1 MDDGTQRGGSPAA
14 RRGRSGRDGR
24 DARWERHREERRSA
38 LVDATIR
45 AIRRHGATV
54 GMDDIAAEAGTSKTV
69 VYRHFEDRAGLYR
82 AVAERI
88 DARVVRDVGAA
99 LARTD
104 AVSGTSDPRELI
116 ASTVEAYLALV
127 ESDTEVYRFVVNRP
141 LVDRPLADDPV
152 GGTVAQVADR
162 LTGLLLRSIEAS
174 SSDPAR
180 ARTWAIALVG
190 SVQAVADDWLATAHR
205 TPRAEVVA
213 ALTDL
218 AWTGLAPVLAPT
230 TDPTTDPTID
240 TTDVGTGVTA
250 PTPAS
255 TPANPP
261 AEEARRVR

>member
-1 MDDGTQRGGSPAA
+1 MDDSSDPRPGGSRAP
-14 RRGRSGRDGR
+14 RRGRGGAAGKDGRDGR
-24 DARWERHREERRSA
+24 DSRWERHREERRAA

-82 AVAERI
+82 AVAARI

-99 LARTD
+99 LARND
-104 AVSGTSDPRELI
+104 ADGGTADPRGLI

-162 LTGLLLRSIEAS
+162 LTGLLLRSFEAS
-174 SSDPAR
+174 ATDPGR

-190 SVQAVADDWLATAHR
+190 SVQAVADDWLAGAHR

-218 AWTGLAPVLAPT
+218 AWTGLAPVLSPAHIPAITPT
-230 TDPTTDPTID
+230 
-240 TTDVGTGVTA
+240 
-250 PTPAS
+250 S
-255 TPANPP
+255 TPTSTP
-261 AEEARRVR
+261 AEEASRVR